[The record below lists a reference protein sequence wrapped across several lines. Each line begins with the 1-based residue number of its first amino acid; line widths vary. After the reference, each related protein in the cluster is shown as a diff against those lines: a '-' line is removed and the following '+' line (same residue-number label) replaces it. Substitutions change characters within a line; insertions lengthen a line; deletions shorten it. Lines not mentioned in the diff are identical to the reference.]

1 MDGRARGPFSSGRS
15 MKESPLSDTEYRAL
29 ARFRFALRTF
39 QSFSADAAR
48 AVGVAPSQH
57 QLLLAIRGHVGPP
70 PSISVIADELQVKL
84 HSATELV
91 ARAEANAL
99 VHRSADDDDGR
110 RVIVHLTSK
119 GDAILAEL
127 SVAHRDELRR
137 FRREMNDVLRE
148 LDGPG

>member
-1 MDGRARGPFSSGRS
+1 
-15 MKESPLSDTEYRAL
+15 MKESPLSVTEYRAL
-29 ARFRFALRTF
+29 ARFRFALRRF

-70 PSISVIADELQVKL
+70 PSISAVADELQVKL

-99 VHRSADDDDGR
+99 VQRSTDKDDGR
-110 RVIVHLTSK
+110 RVILQLTPK
-119 GDAILAEL
+119 GEAILDEL

-137 FRREMNDVLRE
+137 FRHEMNDVLRE
-148 LDGPG
+148 LDAPG